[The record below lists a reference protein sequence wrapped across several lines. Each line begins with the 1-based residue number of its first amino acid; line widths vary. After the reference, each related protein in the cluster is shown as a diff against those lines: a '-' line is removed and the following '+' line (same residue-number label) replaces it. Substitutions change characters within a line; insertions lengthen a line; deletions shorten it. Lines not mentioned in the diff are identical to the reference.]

1 MKKAAVL
8 GAQTFLGFAL
18 CMEWLEKG
26 VEVLAV
32 YEHGK
37 NSLEKRRME
46 EMWMTVGRNALFELV
61 SVEEN
66 PDLTSCEAAVCEAEW
81 LKHHDEVDFPLLI
94 IERGSKARK
103 NDRDDT
109 AVVYAGSMY
118 GPWQPVTEELTNWRA
133 EDFKVPPFKDDPGL
147 YIEDAAKTI
156 AELAS
161 KDFRGQSFYLPGNG
175 VRSEELYPLAQETS
189 LKEGLEE
196 LKKHMEQYPFL
207 YGSSA
212 LV

>member
-8 GAQTFLGFAL
+8 GAHTFLGFAL

-32 YEHGK
+32 YEKAK
-37 NSLEKRRME
+37 NSLEERRME

-61 SVEEN
+61 CKEEN
-66 PDLTSCEAAVCEAEW
+66 PDLQSCDAAVCETEW
-81 LKHHDEVDFPLLI
+81 LEHHNTIDIPLLI
-94 IERGSKARK
+94 IEKGGKARK
-103 NDRDDT
+103 EVSDHNG
-109 AVVYAGSMY
+109 VIYAGKMY
-118 GPWQPVTEELTNWRA
+118 GPWQPATEELTNWRA
-133 EDFKVPPFKDDPGL
+133 EDFAVPPFKKDPGL

-156 AELAS
+156 AELAA
-161 KDFRGQSFYLPGNG
+161 KDFKGQSFYLPGNG
-175 VRSEELYPLAQETS
+175 VRREELYPLVQETPI
-189 LKEGLEE
+189 KKGLEE

-207 YGSSA
+207 YDSSA